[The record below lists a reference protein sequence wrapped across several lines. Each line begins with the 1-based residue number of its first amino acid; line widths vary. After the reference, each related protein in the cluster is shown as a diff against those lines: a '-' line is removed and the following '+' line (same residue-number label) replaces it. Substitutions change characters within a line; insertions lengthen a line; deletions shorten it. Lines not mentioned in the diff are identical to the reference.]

1 MRRNALKSWLAV
13 LTVVVASLFA
23 VACGTTYS
31 SPPPEYPTGD
41 LEGSRYET
49 MRVLSE
55 RLVERTELLRDE
67 LRVTRNTQAETSEFA
82 TLVERARRFRD
93 RMQDYANP
101 HRYVRADVEELDRLA
116 RDYDNRTRNVSA
128 SSRAVQLWD
137 GVRDVIDRMRRL
149 LAGENVDVPPRDTGS
164 TYPSYP
170 TSPTSPTYPTYPSGP
185 SSGTV
190 LSGSALEDFRRSA
203 HEIVVRATLA
213 RDSAERAGGAYSDS
227 ARRVLADMSYFV
239 SGARDLETRASAS
252 SVDRRDVRTYVDRLL
267 EDARRID
274 RDMRGSSLYS
284 GAWTD
289 WGEVIR
295 MLQRMSDIVR

>member
-1 MRRNALKSWLAV
+1 MRRNASKSWLAALIALV
-13 LTVVVASLFA
+13 PLLA

-55 RLVERTELLRDE
+55 RLSERLDLLRDE
-67 LRVTRNTQAETSEFA
+67 LRATRNTQAETSELA
-82 TLVERARRFRD
+82 TLVERARRLRD
-93 RMQDYANP
+93 RMQDYSNP
-101 HRYVRADVEELDRLA
+101 YRSVRTDVDELDRLA
-116 RDYDNRTRNVSA
+116 RDYDDRTRNVSA

-137 GVRDVIDRMRRL
+137 GVRDVIDRMRRV
-149 LAGENVDVPPRDTGS
+149 LAGENVDVPPRDTS
-164 TYPSYP
+164 SSYPTYP
-170 TSPTSPTYPTYPSGP
+170 TSPTSPTYPTYPTGP
-185 SSGTV
+185 SYGTV

-203 HEIVVRATLA
+203 REIVVRATLA

-227 ARRVLADMSYFV
+227 ARRVLADMSYFA
-239 SGARDLETRASAS
+239 SGARDLESRATAS

-274 RDMRGSSLYS
+274 RDMRASSLYS

>member
-1 MRRNALKSWLAV
+1 MRRNASKSWLAA
-13 LTVVVASLFA
+13 LTVVAPLLA

-55 RLVERTELLRDE
+55 RLSERLELLRDE
-67 LRVTRNTQAETSEFA
+67 LRATRNTQAETSELA
-82 TLVERARRFRD
+82 TLVERARRLRD
-93 RMQDYANP
+93 RMQDYSNP
-101 HRYVRADVEELDRLA
+101 YRSVRTDVDELDRLA
-116 RDYDNRTRNVSA
+116 RDYDDRTRNVSA

-137 GVRDVIDRMRRL
+137 GVRDVIDRMRRV

-164 TYPSYP
+164 SYPTYP
-170 TSPTSPTYPTYPSGP
+170 TSPTSPTYPTYPTGP
-185 SSGTV
+185 SYGTV

-213 RDSAERAGGAYSDS
+213 RDSAERAGGAYNDS

-239 SGARDLETRASAS
+239 SGARDLESRATAS

>member
-13 LTVVVASLFA
+13 LTVMTPLFA

-55 RLVERTELLRDE
+55 RLVERVELLRDE
-67 LRVTRNTQAETSEFA
+67 LRATRNTQAETSELA
-82 TLVERARRFRD
+82 TLVERARRLRD
-93 RMQDYANP
+93 RMQDYSNP
-101 HRYVRADVEELDRLA
+101 YRNVRTDVDELDRLA
-116 RDYDNRTRNVSA
+116 RDYDDRTRNVSA

-137 GVRDVIDRMRRL
+137 GVRDVIDRMRRV

-170 TSPTSPTYPTYPSGP
+170 TSPTSPTYPTYPTGP
-185 SSGTV
+185 SYGTV

-227 ARRVLADMSYFV
+227 ARRVLSDMSYFV
-239 SGARDLETRASAS
+239 SGARDLESRASAS

>member
-1 MRRNALKSWLAV
+1 MRRNASKTWLAALIV
-13 LTVVVASLFA
+13 LVPLLA

-55 RLVERTELLRDE
+55 RLSERLDLLRDE
-67 LRVTRNTQAETSEFA
+67 LRATRNTQAETSELA
-82 TLVERARRFRD
+82 TLVERARRLRD
-93 RMQDYANP
+93 RMQDYSNP
-101 HRYVRADVEELDRLA
+101 YRSVRTDVDELDRLA
-116 RDYDNRTRNVSA
+116 RDYDDRTRNVSA

-137 GVRDVIDRMRRL
+137 GVRDVIDRMRRV

-164 TYPSYP
+164 SYPTYP
-170 TSPTSPTYPTYPSGP
+170 TSPTSPTYPTYPTGP
-185 SSGTV
+185 SYGTV

-213 RDSAERAGGAYSDS
+213 RDTAERAGGASSDS
-227 ARRVLADMSYFV
+227 ARRVLADMSYFA
-239 SGARDLETRASAS
+239 SGARDLESRATAS

-274 RDMRGSSLYS
+274 RDMRASSLYS

>member
-1 MRRNALKSWLAV
+1 MRRNASKTWLAALIV
-13 LTVVVASLFA
+13 LVPLLA

-55 RLVERTELLRDE
+55 RLSERLDLLRDE
-67 LRVTRNTQAETSEFA
+67 LRATRNTQAETSELA
-82 TLVERARRFRD
+82 TLVERARRLRD
-93 RMQDYANP
+93 RMQDYSNP
-101 HRYVRADVEELDRLA
+101 YRSVRTDVDELDRLA
-116 RDYDNRTRNVSA
+116 RDYDDRTRNVSA

-137 GVRDVIDRMRRL
+137 GVRDVIDRMRRV
-149 LAGENVDVPPRDTGS
+149 LAGENVDVPPRDTS
-164 TYPSYP
+164 SSYPTYP
-170 TSPTSPTYPTYPSGP
+170 TSPTSPTYPTYPTGP
-185 SSGTV
+185 SYGTV

-213 RDSAERAGGAYSDS
+213 RDTAERAGGAYSDS
-227 ARRVLADMSYFV
+227 ARRVLADMSYFA
-239 SGARDLETRASAS
+239 SGARDLESRATAS

-274 RDMRGSSLYS
+274 RDMRASSLYS